1 MRHGTKSQDYKDKII
16 EEGERIAQIIQDL
29 EAERLKTIGGGTN
42 DDQLGKGGI
51 GNGEKE
57 E

>member
-42 DDQLGKGGI
+42 DDQLGKGRI